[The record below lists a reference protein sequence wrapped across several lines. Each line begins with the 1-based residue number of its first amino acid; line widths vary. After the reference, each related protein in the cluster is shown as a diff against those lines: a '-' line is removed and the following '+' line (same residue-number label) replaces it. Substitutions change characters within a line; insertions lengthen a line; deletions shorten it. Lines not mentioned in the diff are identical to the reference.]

1 MFEVIILGLLQ
12 GLTEFLPVSSSGH
25 LVIAQAFLP
34 HFEGGEL
41 SLDVFLH
48 GGTLL
53 AVLLWF
59 RKDII
64 EVAGGLY
71 PGADPSVRRIAFVLM
86 AASLPVVFIG
96 YFFERALTELFSAP
110 SFAAAMLLVTGAMLW
125 LSESRGRGSVPLE
138 KVGYGRGLLIGFAQA
153 SAILPGISR
162 SGSTI
167 SMALLSGVKGEDA
180 ARFSFLL
187 SIPAVTGALLY
198 KALGVS
204 LSGAP
209 LAEYFVGVLVAF
221 ASGLLAIRFLMGAI
235 KRGRLRW
242 FSIYCWALGM
252 TYLLFGPR

>member
-34 HFEGGEL
+34 HFKGGEL
-41 SLDVFLH
+41 ALDVFLH

-59 RKDII
+59 RGDIV
-64 EVAGGLY
+64 EVLRGLLPGGE
-71 PGADPSVRRIAFVLM
+71 PPKRRLAFVLM
-86 AASLPVVFIG
+86 AASLPVFIIG
-96 YFFERALTELFSAP
+96 YLFESTLTELFSAP
-110 SFAAAMLLVTGAMLW
+110 GFAASMLLVTGTMLW
-125 LSESRGRGSVPLE
+125 LSESWGRGSVPLE
-138 KVGYGRGLLIGFAQA
+138 RVGYGRGVLIGFAQA
-153 SAILPGISR
+153 TAILPGISR

-167 SMALLSGVKGEDA
+167 SVALFAGVKGEDA

-198 KALGVS
+198 KALGMS
-204 LSGAP
+204 FASAP
-209 LAEYFVGVLVAF
+209 ILEYLVGVIVSF
-221 ASGLLAIRFLMGAI
+221 GTGLLAIRFLMAAI

-252 TYLLFGPR
+252 TYLLFVPR